1 MQLKQTVIS
10 LIYDLVIELY
20 VIF

>member
-20 VIF
+20 GIF